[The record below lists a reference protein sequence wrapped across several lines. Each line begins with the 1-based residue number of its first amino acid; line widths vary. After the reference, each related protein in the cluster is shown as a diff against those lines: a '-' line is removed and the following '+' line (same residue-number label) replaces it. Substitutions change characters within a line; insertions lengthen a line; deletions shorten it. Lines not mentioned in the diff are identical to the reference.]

1 MEEKIILEELDKT
14 IEERKEE
21 ILEKEKMID
30 KIICIDKE

>member
-14 IEERKEE
+14 IEEIKEE